1 MKVNEVLES
10 RRKRRRK
17 NNVKKIQCV
26 PEKTAN
32 HKFYNTQNNFP
43 SIFDIFG

>member
-1 MKVNEVLES
+1 MKFLKVEE
-10 RRKRRRK
+10 KEEEK